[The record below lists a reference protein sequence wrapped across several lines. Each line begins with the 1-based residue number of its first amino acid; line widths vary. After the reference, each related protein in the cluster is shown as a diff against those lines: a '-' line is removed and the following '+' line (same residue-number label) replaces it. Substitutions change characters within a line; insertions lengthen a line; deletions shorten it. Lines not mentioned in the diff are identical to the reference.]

1 MNRYISFLYN
11 RGIYLTLLATLALP
25 TMSNAETY
33 NFKVVY
39 AEVPG
44 IEEINHGNLD
54 AAIEILESR
63 VKDTNSHHV
72 ADELATLCALYIM
85 KRKIAA
91 AHRTCDVAVENDQS
105 AAAYNNRGV
114 LRAHLKNAAG
124 AMEDFARVRVLPA
137 YRQRYFEELTRL
149 EARLLASSNYD
160 VAERYAARRA
170 DVGQSLASAVH
181 GASVEDL
188 GN

>member
-1 MNRYISFLYN
+1 MNRYISSLYN
-11 RGIYLTLLATLALP
+11 HGIYLTLLATLALP
-25 TMSNAETY
+25 SMSNAEVY
-33 NFKVVY
+33 EYKVVF
-39 AEVPG
+39 AEVAG
-44 IEEINHGNLD
+44 IEEISDGNLD

-63 VKDTNSHHV
+63 LKDTNSHHV

-85 KRKIAA
+85 KRKLAA

-105 AAAYNNRGV
+105 YAAYNNRGV
-114 LRAHLKNAAG
+114 LRATLKNAAG
-124 AMEDFARVRVLPA
+124 AMEDFARIRVLPA
-137 YRQRYFEELTRL
+137 YRQHYLEEFTRL

-160 VAERYAARRA
+160 VAERYAARHA
-170 DVGQSLASAVH
+170 DVGQSLGSAVH

>member
-1 MNRYISFLYN
+1 MNSYRSFYN
-11 RGIYLTLLATLALP
+11 RNAYLILLATLALP

-44 IEEINHGNLD
+44 IEEINHRNLD

-72 ADELATLCALYIM
+72 ADELATLCALYIV
-85 KRKIAA
+85 KGRLAVARK
-91 AHRTCDVAVENDQS
+91 TCHVAVETDQS
-105 AAAYNNRGV
+105 DAAYNNRGV

-137 YRQRYFEELTRL
+137 YRQRYLEELTRL

>member
-1 MNRYISFLYN
+1 MNRYISSLYN
-11 RGIYLTLLATLALP
+11 HGIYLTLLATLALP
-25 TMSNAETY
+25 SMSNAEVY
-33 NFKVVY
+33 EYKVVY

-85 KRKIAA
+85 KRKLAA

-105 AAAYNNRGV
+105 DAAYNNRGV
-114 LRAHLKNAAG
+114 LRAHLKDAAG
-124 AMEDFARVRVLPA
+124 AMEDFGRVRILPA
-137 YRQRYFEELTRL
+137 NRQRYFEELTRIN
-149 EARLLASSNYD
+149 ARLLASSNYD
-160 VAERYAARRA
+160 VAERYAARRVDMGRA
-170 DVGQSLASAVH
+170 LANSVV

-188 GN
+188 GR

>member
-1 MNRYISFLYN
+1 MNGYLSSIYN
-11 RGIYLTLLATLALP
+11 RNVYLILLATLALP

-44 IEEINHGNLD
+44 IEEINDGHLD

-149 EARLLASSNYD
+149 EAQLLASSNYD
-160 VAERYAARRA
+160 VAERYAARHA

>member
-1 MNRYISFLYN
+1 MISYSSYYN
-11 RGIYLTLLATLALP
+11 RNAYLILLATLALP

-44 IEEINHGNLD
+44 IEEINHGHFD

-63 VKDTNSHHV
+63 LKDTNSHHV

-181 GASVEDL
+181 GASVDQ
-188 GN
+188 